1 MPVKIDYQQF
11 RFARATYNKPE
22 DLTKHGCD
30 AANTFVA
37 TANEIVRQIARAGWD
52 LPGIDVN
59 IRYYGR
65 GTNIMKHCD
74 EVSFDVEMADGT
86 TQKATIGYW
95 NRSGPQ
101 VGDHFTLGC
110 ASKFKLGETELNLH
124 GDGSG
129 DWRKEKRALDAVAL
143 IAPMLARLS
152 SLPSKDGHDI
162 DHPEGDLN
170 LREICTTVPTPA
182 PSDFPTLYAWVER
195 KDAYTALGII
205 DRDLGKDYAR
215 EREFRLSGNGWRF
228 VNTDWGIKWD
238 EIPAGG
244 WEGYEYAS
252 ADINARPSGLCYSS
266 NNGILP
272 VEVNL
277 KHLDDIY
284 VADMAPYE
292 KARADDWERV
302 EAEGRKE
309 YTTEEIGNQRRATM
323 ATFVPAAEYKGGY
336 VKPVYM
342 IGRQLQADEARG
354 MAGPVSVAMEDGFV
368 VARMRDVRTEREVVI
383 YEGGDELY
391 HKNSAIREA
400 RELAG
405 IFHKEPEVE
414 QEILD
419 ALEAHRQKLREEYK
433 DDKTMM
439 LMIG

>member
-1 MPVKIDYQQF
+1 MPVKIEYEQF
-11 RFARATYNKPE
+11 RFSQAKYNKPE
-22 DLTKHGCD
+22 DATKHGCNG
-30 AANTFVA
+30 ANAFVA

-52 LPGIDVN
+52 VPGVDVT

-65 GTNIMKHCD
+65 GTNVMKHCS
-74 EVSFDVEMADGT
+74 EVSFDVEMVDGT
-86 TQKATIGYW
+86 TQKATLGYW
-95 NRSGPQ
+95 NKSGPQ
-101 VGDHFTLGC
+101 VGGHNTLGS
-110 ASKFKLGETELNLH
+110 ASKFKLGDTELNFYS
-124 GDGSG
+124 DGSG
-129 DWRKEKRALDAVAL
+129 DWRKEGRALDAVTR
-143 IAPMLARLS
+143 IAPMLVKLS

-170 LREICTTVPTPA
+170 LREICTAVPTTAPA
-182 PSDFPTLYAWVER
+182 DFPTLYAWVER
-195 KDAYTALGII
+195 NDAYTALGII
-205 DRDLGKDYAR
+205 DRDLDRDYAR

-228 VNTDWGIKWD
+228 VNTDWGIRWN

-244 WEGYEYAS
+244 WEGYDYAS
-252 ADINARPSGLCYSS
+252 PDINVRPGGLCGS

-292 KARADDWERV
+292 NAREDDWARAKV
-302 EAEGRKE
+302 EGRKE

-323 ATFVPAAEYKGGY
+323 ATFIPAAEYKGGY

-368 VARMRDVRTEREVVI
+368 VTRMRDVATDRDVII

-405 IFHKEPEVE
+405 IFYQEPKVE

-419 ALEAHRQKLREEYK
+419 ALDAHRQKLREEYK
-433 DDKTMM
+433 DDKTMQ